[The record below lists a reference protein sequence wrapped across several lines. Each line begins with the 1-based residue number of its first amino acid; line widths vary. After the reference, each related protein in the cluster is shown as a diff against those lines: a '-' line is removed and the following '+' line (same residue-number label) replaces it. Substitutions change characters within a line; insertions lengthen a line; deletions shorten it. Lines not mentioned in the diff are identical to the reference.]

1 MAIEHGGL
9 ARLAKFR
16 VKDDIHH
23 NKLCTVLDAFSMDD
37 MEDIHAVFVGQGG
50 YMPLRVRAFL
60 DFLVDNV
67 NIDNK

>member
-1 MAIEHGGL
+1 
-9 ARLAKFR
+9 
-16 VKDDIHH
+16 
-23 NKLCTVLDAFSMDD
+23 MDD